1 LRLSLLHRNPF
12 SGGANHAKDGVT
24 EGMQMENVVR
34 LLSTLALMGAV
45 RALAARY
52 QSESGARID
61 ADFAPTLALL
71 DRLRGGEG
79 ADVVI
84 LTREG
89 LDALAAEAIVVAD
102 SRVDLARSYV
112 GIAVKAGAAH
122 PDIATETALRAALLG
137 ARSVAYS
144 RIGASGIFFAQLI
157 ERLGIAREINAR
169 ARITPSGFTAERLV
183 SGEADLAVQQIS
195 ELQQVTGVEIVG
207 PIPLHMQSPAVFSGG
222 RLSASN
228 RVAQA
233 DRLLNYLASPEVA
246 PVLRAA
252 GLEP

>member
-1 LRLSLLHRNPF
+1 
-12 SGGANHAKDGVT
+12 
-24 EGMQMENVVR
+24 MENVVR

-45 RALAARY
+45 RALASRY

-89 LDALAAEAIVVAD
+89 LDALAAEAIVATD

-157 ERLGIAREINAR
+157 ERMGIASEINAR
-169 ARITPSGFTAERLV
+169 ARIIPQGFTAERLV

-195 ELQQVTGVEIVG
+195 ELKLVAGIEIVG
-207 PIPLHMQSPAVFSGG
+207 PIPLHLQSPAVFSAG
-222 RLSASN
+222 RLATSKN
-228 RVAQA
+228 GDQA
-233 DRLLNYLASPEVA
+233 DRLLKFLASPEAA
-246 PVLRAA
+246 PELRES